1 MGFEG
6 VQVRVIYF
14 TRSYN
19 THDHRFLASLAGA
32 GLDVFYLPLESA
44 VRQQEARPLP
54 PGVKRIEWRGGQSPA
69 HWVDYPTLIQ
79 DMKRVIREVKPDIIH
94 AGPVHRSAFVAAA
107 AGFHPL
113 LTMSWAADILYE
125 SEHNPWMHWASSYT
139 LSHTD
144 ILAGDCRAVENKAAE
159 YGFPRDKVVLFPWG
173 IDLQKFQPG
182 RNNELRRQLG
192 WQDEFIVL
200 SLRSWEPIYGVDI
213 VLKAFAQASRQVP
226 QLRLLLPGG
235 GSQKERI
242 RQLIQEYHLEEL
254 VKLPGQV
261 GQEQLPDYYHAAD
274 LYLTASHSDGSS
286 VTLMEAL
293 ACGLPAAVSDIAG
306 NVEWVQP
313 DQQGWVFHDGDAA
326 GAAQCIVKAYQERER
341 RATMQAANRRLAE
354 QRADW
359 DKNFNVL
366 LGAYDRAVALAG
378 NK

>member
-1 MGFEG
+1 
-6 VQVRVIYF
+6 
-14 TRSYN
+14 
-19 THDHRFLASLAGA
+19 
-32 GLDVFYLPLESA
+32 
-44 VRQQEARPLP
+44 
-54 PGVKRIEWRGGQSPA
+54 
-69 HWVDYPTLIQ
+69 
-79 DMKRVIREVKPDIIH
+79 VKPDVIH

-125 SEHNPWMHWASSYT
+125 SEHNLWMHWASSYT

-242 RQLIQEYHLEEL
+242 HQLIQEYHLEEL

-261 GQEQLPDYYHAAD
+261 
-274 LYLTASHSDGSS
+274 
-286 VTLMEAL
+286 
-293 ACGLPAAVSDIAG
+293 
-306 NVEWVQP
+306 
-313 DQQGWVFHDGDAA
+313 
-326 GAAQCIVKAYQERER
+326 
-341 RATMQAANRRLAE
+341 
-354 QRADW
+354 
-359 DKNFNVL
+359 
-366 LGAYDRAVALAG
+366 
-378 NK
+378 